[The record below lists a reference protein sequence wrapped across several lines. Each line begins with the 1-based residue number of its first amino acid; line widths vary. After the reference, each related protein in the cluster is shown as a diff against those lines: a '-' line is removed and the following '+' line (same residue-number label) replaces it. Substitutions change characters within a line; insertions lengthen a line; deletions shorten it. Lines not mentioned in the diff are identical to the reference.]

1 MQEGQLLM
9 TQVDRDRL
17 VTLRKAK
24 RKLITQRE
32 AAEEMGLSVRQVKRL
47 LHGMKKQGD
56 KAVIHG
62 LRGGPSKRRI
72 GERIEQKAVRV
83 LMGYDYS
90 VFVTTLGSDDLARPH
105 ALMASR

>member
-1 MQEGQLLM
+1 M

-62 LRGGPSKRRI
+62 LRGVPSKRRI
-72 GERIEQKAVRV
+72 ER
-83 LMGYDYS
+83 S
-90 VFVTTLGSDDLARPH
+90 SGSTNGGRGGA
-105 ALMASR
+105 ASGNWCNGTPANMTGWRDEGRGCI